1 MRRSDPR
8 PAQSRAKLVDAA
20 AGLLRAS
27 GPAGVT
33 VDAVVAAA
41 DVSRATFYRHFA
53 SATELVAAA
62 FAVVIPA
69 APTPPATGSVRERL
83 TELVLSQARLI
94 AEVPAT
100 TTVLAW
106 LSLGVDLDADSL
118 DRVRAGEGTE
128 MLTLRER
135 VADQFLRPFDEVL
148 SSPEA
153 EALFGDVDRA
163 TAVALLVGPP
173 AMGRLSTLP
182 SFDYEAVA
190 RAAVDGFIALHT
202 R

>member
-8 PAQSRAKLVDAA
+8 PARSRAKLVDAA
-20 AGLLRAS
+20 AGLVREH
-27 GPAGVT
+27 GPAAVT
-33 VDAVVAAA
+33 VDAVIGAA

-53 SATELVAAA
+53 STTELVAAA
-62 FAVVIPA
+62 FAVVMPTAPA
-69 APTPPATGSVRERL
+69 PSATGSVHDRL
-83 TELVLSQARLI
+83 TELVLAQARLI

-106 LSLGVDLDADSL
+106 LSLGVDLDTGSV
-118 DRVRAGEGTE
+118 DRVREGAE

-148 SSPEA
+148 SSPDAVE
-153 EALFGDVDRA
+153 LLGDVDRVLA
-163 TAVALLVGPP
+163 MSLLIGPL

-182 SFDYEAVA
+182 SFDYEKTA
-190 RAAVDGFIALHT
+190 RAAVDGFVALHA
-202 R
+202 RER